1 MEARQGNPMAN
12 SYRSVERLRKW
23 MESEGMLWGIFDGE
37 GVLKAY
43 AHISICGE
51 VFIFSRLLGHGQE
64 LDKGIMYLLV
74 SEVIR
79 EMTELKGQQGTPLWS
94 MYDTFFGA
102 SPGLRYF
109 KERLG
114 FRPYKV
120 RWIWEG
126 QN

>member
-1 MEARQGNPMAN
+1 MAN

-79 EMTELKGQQGTPLWS
+79 EMTELKG
-94 MYDTFFGA
+94 
-102 SPGLRYF
+102 
-109 KERLG
+109 
-114 FRPYKV
+114 
-120 RWIWEG
+120 
-126 QN
+126 